1 MASNKAEIAAWKE
14 QLYAACLPF
23 TEDNPRMV
31 FRQADLFDLDIV
43 PNNDLMTLMSVAQVL
58 LNEKLFKVVHEGGEM
73 GWMLRTADE
82 AKKYVLLIARCS
94 S

>member
-1 MASNKAEIAAWKE
+1 
-14 QLYAACLPF
+14 
-23 TEDNPRMV
+23 
-31 FRQADLFDLDIV
+31 
-43 PNNDLMTLMSVAQVL
+43 
-58 LNEKLFKVVHEGGEM
+58 VHEGGEM